1 MPPKPLIE
9 CKVRGCRELTRDG
22 YCHAHAD
29 GKQQEAKYYNNHV
42 RDKQSTSFSTCF
54 NARQLP
60 LSKLFKARSCRSCC
74 HGSSHSGAKTGLE
87 QTIRFK

>member
-1 MPPKPLIE
+1 MPPKPLRE
-9 CKVRGCRELTRDG
+9 CKVRGCRELTSDG
-22 YCHAHAD
+22 YCPTHAD
-29 GKQQEAKYYNNHV
+29 GKQQESKYYNNHV
-42 RDKQSTSFSTCF
+42 QDKQTDKTTCS

-60 LSKLFKARSCRSCC
+60 LSKPFKTRLCRPCC